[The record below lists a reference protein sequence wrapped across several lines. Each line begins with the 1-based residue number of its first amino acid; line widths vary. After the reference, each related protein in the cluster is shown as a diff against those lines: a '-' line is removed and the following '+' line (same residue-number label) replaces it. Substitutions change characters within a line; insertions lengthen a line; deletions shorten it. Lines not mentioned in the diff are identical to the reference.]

1 MSYATF
7 LVQAAGALLT
17 AAIFSSFHRHSQKSF
32 LQQWTRS
39 WLSLAVFLA
48 GVAIA
53 AQISGRTPAATILRF
68 AVTAGSGAAAFLH
81 VGWLLSGALDV
92 YFGREFLPREQRRWV
107 LTGVAILGIVTQLTF
122 ADDRTTAGHVQF
134 LLHGGFRG
142 AVAGVAFIITAW
154 CVWRAGGGRHR
165 TSGELR
171 IGPSGQPRAA
181 HRTLGQQL
189 VAGSFAIYGIDQLA
203 IGTHDPAGLSGSL
216 RFLTAPTVG
225 FVDFVLMFVMG
236 TGVVIWLLEAEKHA
250 ASEYAERIQDL
261 AYQDALTGLPNR
273 QLFLDRLNVA
283 IAHAKR
289 ARHKLAVFFVDL
301 DRFKLINDSLGH
313 SIGDEL
319 LKVAAQRIRR
329 ALRENDTIARLGGDE
344 FTILT
349 PIVNGTDDVVHV
361 ARKVHDAVRQPMEI
375 HGRELFVTGSLG
387 ISVFP
392 GDGESAELLLKN
404 ADTAMYRAKARGPGL
419 FQLYTPEMNAHAL
432 EQLAL
437 EGALRRAVERD
448 EFELH
453 YQPIVRMADNAINAI
468 EVVLRWRHPMLGMLK
483 PDQFIRLAEA
493 TGLIVPIG
501 EWTLRTA
508 CQQLAEW
515 RAHGG
520 PPSELRLAVNVS
532 PRQLKQPGFDMDV
545 MRVLREHRLPASALI
560 LEITESSAAQSDTES
575 VRQLRVLR
583 ELGVWIAIDDFGT
596 GYTSLAALRAFPVDA
611 LKIDTSFVR
620 NLQDRNDAAIAAA
633 AIALAKAL
641 GLVVVAEGVENPA
654 QLEFLRSQGCEF
666 WQGYLCC
673 PPVEANEAGRVLG
686 RSSGVVAPAVD
697 IGGERP
703 VPHRK
708 RDG

>member
-32 LQQWTRS
+32 LLQWTRA
-39 WLSLAVFLA
+39 WLSLAVFLL
-48 GVAIA
+48 GVAVA
-53 AQISGRTPAATILRF
+53 GQLTGRTTGANVLRF
-68 AVTAGSGAAAFLH
+68 LVTGGTGAAAFLQ

-92 YFGREFLPREQRRWV
+92 YFSREFLPREQRRWMLV
-107 LTGVAILGIVTQLTF
+107 VAALIGIVTQFLF
-122 ADDRTTAGHVQF
+122 ADNRIALGHVEF
-134 LLHGGFRG
+134 LLHGGLRG
-142 AVAGVAFIITAW
+142 SVVGLAYLITAW
-154 CVWRAGGGRHR
+154 CVWRANGGRHR
-165 TSGELR
+165 TSGEVR
-171 IGPSGQPRAA
+171 VGPNGQPRVT

-203 IGTHDPAGLSGSL
+203 IGTHDPAGLAKSL
-216 RFLTAPTVG
+216 SFLTGPTVG

-236 TGVVIWLLEAEKHA
+236 TGVVIWLLEAEKVA
-250 ASEYAERIQDL
+250 ASAYAERIQDL

-319 LKVAAQRIRR
+319 LKIAAQRIRR

-361 ARKVHDAVRQPMEI
+361 ARKVHDAIRQPMEI

-392 GDGESAELLLKN
+392 SDGESAELLLKN

-453 YQPIVRMADNAINAI
+453 YQPVVRMGDGGIHAV

-483 PDQFIRLAEA
+483 PDQFIRIAEA

-515 RAHGG
+515 R
-520 PPSELRLAVNVS
+520 SQSVQSTELRLAVNVS
-532 PRQLKQPGFDMDV
+532 PRQLKQAGFDMDV

-560 LEITESSAAQSDTES
+560 LEITEGSAAQSDSES

-673 PPVEANEAGRVLG
+673 PPVEASEAGRVVA
-686 RSSGVVAPAVD
+686 RSGGVSAPNGALTTTGEYRAV
-697 IGGERP
+697 
-703 VPHRK
+703 
-708 RDG
+708 